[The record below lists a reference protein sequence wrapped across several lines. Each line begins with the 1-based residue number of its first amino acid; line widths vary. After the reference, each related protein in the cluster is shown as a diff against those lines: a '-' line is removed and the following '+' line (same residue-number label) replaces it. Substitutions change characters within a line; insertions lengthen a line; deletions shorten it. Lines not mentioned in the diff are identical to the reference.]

1 VDKVR
6 DISVYPLID
15 LVENDAVDKER
26 ENEQIYT
33 NQVKK
38 RKLEWKLK
46 NTITQENTESEAVL
60 LALIV

>member
-6 DISVYPLID
+6 DVSVYPLID
-15 LVENDAVDKER
+15 LLENDAVDKER
-26 ENEQIYT
+26 ETGEIYR
-33 NQVKK
+33 NQAKK

-46 NTITQENTESEAVL
+46 NTTTQESLESEAVL